1 MNEVV
6 RPMVDPGRDELVNR
20 LFHLPTDRV
29 CDCRPNNLGCS
40 SAKDWARS
48 QIVVWKFWVNGKDT
62 GARKIHPAT
71 FPIALPSKIIS
82 LFSHKGELVLDPFV
96 GSGSTLVAA
105 QNLERS
111 AIGFDLQKKYVDYSN
126 GRLGPRNFLHPELRQ
141 VAIME
146 DCRNASR
153 WIRPESVK
161 LILTSPPYSNMLM
174 VKRKNKSLRV
184 RRNNK
189 LGRVEQY
196 SDDPRDLGTM
206 DIEKYEEAIRE
217 IFVSLHP
224 LVMTGG
230 QVLINVSDFSSGGER
245 ILVHV
250 STINATRKAGF
261 RLKNIIIW
269 DKTNLM
275 NRIGIFGYPSNFLA
289 MGAYEF
295 ILHFEKL

>member
-1 MNEVV
+1 
-6 RPMVDPGRDELVNR
+6 
-20 LFHLPTDRV
+20 
-29 CDCRPNNLGCS
+29 
-40 SAKDWARS
+40 
-48 QIVVWKFWVNGKDT
+48 
-62 GARKIHPAT
+62 
-71 FPIALPSKIIS
+71 
-82 LFSHKGELVLDPFV
+82 
-96 GSGSTLVAA
+96 
-105 QNLERS
+105 
-111 AIGFDLQKKYVDYSN
+111 
-126 GRLGPRNFLHPELRQ
+126 
-141 VAIME
+141 
-146 DCRNASR
+146 
-153 WIRPESVK
+153 
-161 LILTSPPYSNMLM
+161 MLM